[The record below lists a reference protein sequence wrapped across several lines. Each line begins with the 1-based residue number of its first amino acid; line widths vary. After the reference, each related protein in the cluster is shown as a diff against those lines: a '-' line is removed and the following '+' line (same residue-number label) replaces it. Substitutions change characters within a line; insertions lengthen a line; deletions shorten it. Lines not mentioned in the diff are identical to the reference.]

1 MKKLLITFI
10 FCTIVGSLLYAGTK
24 DPVAVLFQV
33 RGNVEYT
40 KNGIKWKKVRRNK
53 FLFAGYQIRSS
64 ATGSG
69 IITNRISGKDSL
81 LRPNTTLLVT
91 NLPIAALESWGL
103 DPKHLREMFP
113 HLIIAAR
120 LILCVNHLL
129 L

>member
-1 MKKLLITFI
+1 MVNYSG
-10 FCTIVGSLLYAGTK
+10 VGGRDALGKPLPGQSALYRSLA
-24 DPVAVLFQV
+24 
-33 RGNVEYT
+33 N
-40 KNGIKWKKVRRNK
+40 
-53 FLFAGYQIRSS
+53 S
-64 ATGSG
+64 
-69 IITNRISGKDSL
+69 
-81 LRPNTTLLVT
+81 TLLVT